1 MQPPSRMTTAILPL
15 PHATGTPVSGA
26 DRFGVGGGRVADRI
40 TNGTDPAPTLGVTGA
55 PADVRLVDPAV
66 AGTISDASA
75 ERALVLA
82 AQAGDE
88 TAFAGLVQR
97 HQRRAYAVARSIVLT
112 HDDAED
118 AVQEGFLHAWRALE
132 RFRPEQAFGAWL
144 HRIVANAAL
153 DIARRKKVRDADEL
167 SESVSSPFHDP
178 AIRAE
183 LRRRLGDAMAH
194 LPERQRAV
202 LVLHDVEGY
211 KHSEI
216 GRTLGIPEGTARS
229 DLHHARAAL
238 RRLLGNLRR
247 DT

>member
-1 MQPPSRMTTAILPL
+1 MTTATIPFPL
-15 PHATGTPVSGA
+15 PAS
-26 DRFGVGGGRVADRI
+26 R
-40 TNGTDPAPTLGVTGA
+40 PTLRRAAEGQRGDAVTKGPVVTADDVQLASDGVSPEA
-55 PADVRLVDPAV
+55 LV
-66 AGTISDASA
+66 
-75 ERALVLA
+75 ERSLVLA
-82 AQAGDE
+82 AQAGSD

-118 AVQEGFLHAWRALE
+118 AVQEGFLHAWRALA

-167 SESVSSPFHDP
+167 HESVSSPFRDP
-178 AIRAE
+178 ALRAE
-183 LRRRLGDAMAH
+183 LRERLRDALVT

-211 KHSEI
+211 KHGEI
-216 GRTLGIPEGTARS
+216 GQTLGIPEGTARS

-247 DT
+247 ET